1 MANPVGETVSA
12 SRKSLGEHYMIRDQ
26 PVLSCSTMLAMVVE
40 ANRETADPART
51 IEAIHFRDVS
61 ICMFSAAGHIGSIAQ
76 SNYDAGKFNTVARKG
91 AGDCARW
98 RARLSEA
105 HFLAIVEAAMT
116 GQAETQPV
124 LGLASGGLVKTN
136 GFDNPYWFSD
146 ARFGPLRM
154 DDLQKH
160 NASASR
166 SRAAGTVDLEIPA
179 KMPALR
185 AVAPFLRASRHS
197 LTAGS
202 TANPLQFAIRHQ
214 QNVGAA
220 FNLAR
225 TYAAVYERSKPHVN
239 IGTIGHVDHGKTTLS
254 AAITK
259 RQAEKGMANFLEY
272 GAIDKAPEERKRG
285 ITISSAH
292 IEYSTDNRHY
302 SHVDCP
308 GHADYIKNMITGAAN
323 MDGAIIVVAASDGQM
338 PQTREHLLLARQVGV
353 QKIVVF
359 VNKIDA
365 IDDPEM
371 LELVEMEMRELL
383 NTYGFEGDETPVI
396 MGSALMALE
405 GKRDDIG
412 AQKIDELLKAV
423 DEWIPTP
430 ERDLDKPFLMSVEDV
445 FSIAG
450 RGTVA
455 SGRVERG
462 VLKKDSE
469 VELVGKGGEVIKT
482 KVTDIETFKKSC
494 DESRAGDN
502 SGLLLR
508 GIRREDVRR
517 GMVVCKPGTVKS
529 HKKFMVSLYV
539 LTKDE
544 GGRHT
549 GFQENYRP
557 QMYLRTADEACALF
571 FPDDAEDKTRMVMPG
586 DNVEMV
592 ATLHNPLAV
601 EAGQRV
607 NVREGGRTVATGI
620 VTRIIE

>member
-1 MANPVGETVSA
+1 MSA
-12 SRKSLGEHYMIRDQ
+12 FSRTL
-26 PVLSCSTMLAMVVE
+26 
-40 ANRETADPART
+40 
-51 IEAIHFRDVS
+51 
-61 ICMFSAAGHIGSIAQ
+61 
-76 SNYDAGKFNTVARKG
+76 
-91 AGDCARW
+91 
-98 RARLSEA
+98 
-105 HFLAIVEAAMT
+105 
-116 GQAETQPV
+116 
-124 LGLASGGLVKTN
+124 
-136 GFDNPYWFSD
+136 
-146 ARFGPLRM
+146 
-154 DDLQKH
+154 
-160 NASASR
+160 
-166 SRAAGTVDLEIPA
+166 
-179 KMPALR
+179 
-185 AVAPFLRASRHS
+185 APFLRASRHS
-197 LTAGS
+197 LRSGS
-202 TANPLQFAIRHQ
+202 AANPLQFAVRQ
-214 QNVGAA
+214 QNVAA
-220 FNLAR
+220 ALNITRSYAVFER
-225 TYAAVYERSKPHVN
+225 TKPHVN

-259 RQAEKGMANFLEY
+259 RQSEKGLANFLDY
-272 GAIDKAPEERKRG
+272 GSIDKAPEERKRG
-285 ITISSAH
+285 ITISTAH
-292 IEYSTDNRHY
+292 IEYSTENRHY

-365 IDDPEM
+365 IEDPEM

-383 NTYGFEGDETPVI
+383 NHYGFEGDETPVV

-412 AQKIDELLKAV
+412 NQKIDELMKAV

-430 ERDLDKPFLMSVEDV
+430 QRDLDKPFLMSVEDV

-462 VLKKDSE
+462 TLKRDQD
-469 VELVGKGGEVIKT
+469 VELIGKGTEVIKT

-508 GIRREDVRR
+508 GVRREDIKR
-517 GMVVCKPGTVKS
+517 GMVIVKPGSVKA
-529 HKKFMVSLYV
+529 HTKFMVSLYV
-539 LTKDE
+539 LTKEE

-549 GFQENYRP
+549 PFVENYRP
-557 QMYLRTADEACALF
+557 QMFLRTADEACALH
-571 FPDDAEDKTRMVMPG
+571 FPDDAPDKSRAVMPG

-592 ATLHNPLAV
+592 ATLHHPIAA
-601 EAGQRV
+601 EAGQQI
-607 NVREGGRTVATGI
+607 NIREGGRTVATGI
-620 VTRIIE
+620 ITRIIQ